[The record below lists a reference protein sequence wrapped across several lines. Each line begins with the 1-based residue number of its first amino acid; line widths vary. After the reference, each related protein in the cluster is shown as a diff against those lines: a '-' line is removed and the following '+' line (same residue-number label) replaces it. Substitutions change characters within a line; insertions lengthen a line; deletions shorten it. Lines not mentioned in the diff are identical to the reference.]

1 MILRGG
7 SIKNFVAHY
16 VGNKSV
22 DGTLK
27 LTKNVGAPSGSED
40 AEILTKHFLEPFK
53 EVDAL
58 YNFSHEIEV
67 GLNDVY
73 HVAQSIFRDNDTLIN
88 GSLSLAQI
96 LFNKSLHPQINPG
109 DFFCV
114 LFNDCIIEGEVVQAL
129 GLYKF
134 ENKQTF
140 IKSDY
145 GNGILSYA
153 IEKGFTQGKVDK
165 GALIININEGK
176 GYKVMVIDKKN
187 QSFEARYWLD
197 DFLKLKSEM
206 TAYSNTQ
213 SFLDLTKQFVTNQS
227 PDEPRF
233 NKVDQVDLL
242 RKSVDYFKKHTSYNE
257 EEFAEVVLGPSQQTL
272 SSFRKFKSDFQN
284 ERDIAIADDFEISG
298 NAVKKA
304 SRTMKSVIKLDKNFH
319 VYIHGSQDLIER
331 GVDSNTGKKFYKIYF
346 DQES

>member
-7 SIKNFVAHY
+7 SVKNFIAHY
-16 VGNKSV
+16 VGNRSV

-27 LTKNVGAPSGSED
+27 LTKNLGIPGSSE
-40 AEILTKHFLEPFK
+40 ETEVLTKHFLEPFR
-53 EVDAL
+53 EIDNL

-67 GLNDVY
+67 ALNDVY
-73 HVAQSIFRDNDTLIN
+73 HVASSIFSDNDTLID
-88 GSLSLAQI
+88 GSLSLAQM

-114 LFNDCIIEGEVVQAL
+114 LFNDCIVEGEVTQAL
-129 GLYKF
+129 GLFKF

-145 GNGILSYA
+145 TNSTLSFA
-153 IEKGFTQGKVDK
+153 VEKGFMQGKIDK
-165 GALIININEGK
+165 GALIINIKKEN

-187 QSFEARYWLD
+187 QSFEAKYWLD
-197 DFLKLKSEM
+197 DFLKLQPET
-206 TAYSNTQ
+206 TAYSTTQ
-213 SFLDLTKQFVTNQS
+213 NFLDLTKQFVANQL
-227 PDEPRF
+227 PENNGF
-233 NKVDQVDLL
+233 NKVDQVDIL

-257 EEFAEVVLGPSQQTL
+257 NEFAEEVLGADQTTL
-272 SSFRKFKSDFQN
+272 SSFKKFKSDFQN
-284 ERDIAIADDFEISG
+284 ERDVSIADDFEISG